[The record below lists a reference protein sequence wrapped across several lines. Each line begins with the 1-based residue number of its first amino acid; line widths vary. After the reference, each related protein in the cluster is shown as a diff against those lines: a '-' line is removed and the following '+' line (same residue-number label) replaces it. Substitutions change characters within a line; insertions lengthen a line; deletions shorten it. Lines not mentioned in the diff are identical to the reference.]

1 MEKEAIVARNED
13 TWPHYSKKKKAI
25 LALPILTE
33 ACLVMV
39 QLHINI
45 LSEKKE
51 HININ
56 ALIFVSLMILVSY
69 VRSLQPV

>member
-13 TWPHYSKKKKAI
+13 TWPHYSKKKAI
-25 LALPILTE
+25 LALPILME
-33 ACLVMV
+33 ACPVMV

-45 LSEKKE
+45 FSKRKKE

-56 ALIFVSLMILVSY
+56 ALIFMSLMILVSS